1 MIKLNCISAVPSC
14 RAQASSRVP
23 CWNKFNFVV
32 NHLGQQS
39 GNARHWSVYHITDSV
54 RIRVCVVGW
63 WWYGGM
69 KKPVNN
75 WYHTASSHRSINIK
89 QTVNA
94 SPRTPR
100 QHQHCSGSGTVNV
113 LNENKMATPILP
125 VNLGQNLIFVL
136 DISIWWGSAN
146 TSLCEDQTR
155 QGMAVW

>member
-1 MIKLNCISAVPSC
+1 MNLLVTEYILYKHEKAGV
-14 RAQASSRVP
+14 
-23 CWNKFNFVV
+23 WTFKVV
-32 NHLGQQS
+32 FIL
-39 GNARHWSVYHITDSV
+39 
-54 RIRVCVVGW
+54 VCAWMSICGW
-63 WWYGGM
+63 WVGSGM
-69 KKPVNN
+69 KVYVWIITNLVDN
-75 WYHTASSHRSINIK
+75 WYHPSSQLTSVCRPININIK

-94 SPRTPR
+94 SPRTAR